1 MSALGQKRTCAVQQA
16 MSALCQKRTYAPQ
29 QDRPL
34 FDHLVS
40 ALLQL
45 NWDVEAER
53 LSGFEINH

>member
-1 MSALGQKRTCAVQQA
+1 MSALGQKRTCAVRIG